1 MFHNWLSNTGGR
13 ALLVAGLLL
22 VVNGA
27 LEAQSNTAARR
38 ARAERANELTAAV
51 QATADLAAATER
63 RALLLAM
70 FRDDPASALR
80 AALPGDVRNGLP
92 AEVQALVE
100 EHVEIDGEAEV
111 RYEDGDRSSRLR
123 RFVHADAELLE
134 VHFAVEPDGF
144 ATGARVHVR
153 GVRLDG
159 ELAADGGSA
168 IIQQVTTALPYTF
181 GEQRVLMILVNFQDR
196 PTLQPYSAA
205 TASNVLFG
213 TVSNFD
219 RENSQDQT
227 WLTGDVAGWFTIP
240 VNSTVC
246 DTTGI
251 WTHAQQAAQ
260 AAGFNLALYGRF
272 VYAFPSTGA
281 CSWSGSGQVGGS
293 VTHAWINGSLTTRVL
308 AHELGHNFGVYHS
321 RALECGTTTLGSS
334 CTAVEYGDPADVM
347 GVSGVVAHFNAFQ
360 KERMGWLNY
369 QASLPILTVDGDG
382 TFLIEPYAAAG
393 TGPKALK
400 ILKSID
406 PTTGKRTHYYVEYRL
421 GSGFDS
427 GLSGNS
433 TLANGVVIHTGS
445 ESTGNSSYVLDMTP
459 ETASWSDAALAVGRS
474 FTDPTAGVTI
484 TPLSVGT
491 GGATI
496 QVQLGSLACVT
507 SAPGISV
514 SSGQTHVTGAGAP
527 VTLPLSITNLSGAGC
542 AASTISLRAAAPA
555 GWTAVLS
562 PSSLTLSP
570 GASASATLTV
580 TPPIGSSGA
589 NGVGIDAVDTGSAL
603 VGSTTASVT
612 VVSTL
617 TVAATVSVSS
627 GKGSK
632 SLSIRSVVQAGAMP
646 VAGASVSSTVRL
658 PSGGTA
664 TLSGTTAA
672 DGTATLKYSLKP
684 KDPAGSYQVQVV
696 ASKGGVT
703 GSTTTTVTV
712 P

>member
-1 MFHNWLSNTGGR
+1 MFHNWLSNAGGR
-13 ALLVAGLLL
+13 ALLAAGLLL

-38 ARAERANELTAAV
+38 ARAERASELTAAV

-63 RALLLAM
+63 RDLLLAM

-80 AALPGDVRNGLP
+80 AALPGAVRNGLP

-100 EHVEIDGEAEV
+100 EHVEIDGAAEV

-123 RFVHADAELLE
+123 RFVHGDAEVLE
-134 VHFAVEPDGF
+134 VHFATEPDGF
-144 ATGARVHVR
+144 ATGARVHIR

-159 ELAADGGSA
+159 ELAADGGA
-168 IIQQVTTALPYTF
+168 GTIQQVATALPYTF

-205 TASNVLFG
+205 TASNALFG

-246 DTTGI
+246 DTMGI
-251 WTHAQQAAQ
+251 LTYAQQAAQ

-272 VYAFPSTGA
+272 VYAFPSTSA

-293 VTHAWINGSLTTRVL
+293 VTHTWINGSLTTRVL

-400 ILKSID
+400 ILKSVD

-427 GLSGNS
+427 GLAGNS

-474 FTDPTAGVTI
+474 FTDPAAGVTI
-484 TPLSVGT
+484 TPLSAGS
-491 GGATI
+491 GGATV

-507 SAPGISV
+507 SAPGIAV
-514 SSGQTHVTGAGAP
+514 SSGQMQVTAAGAP
-527 VTLPLSITNLSGAGC
+527 VTFPLSITNLSGAGC

-570 GASASATLTV
+570 GASAPATLTV

-612 VVSTL
+612 VASTL
-617 TVAATVSVSS
+617 TVAASVSVSS

-646 VAGASVSSTVRL
+646 VAAASVSSTVRL
-658 PSGGTA
+658 PSGGTT

-672 DGTATLKYSLKP
+672 DGTVTLKYSLKP
-684 KDPAGSYQVQVV
+684 KDPAGLYQVQVV